1 MRNWFKNLI
10 NYNFYFRKEND
21 SLKKLKMIIFTS
33 IFDIDYFSLN
43 YRIWF
48 SQPWMVTMF
57 ASLLTDKQEVERL
70 SPWSETETR
79 GFLESLRGLL
89 IEFTVWLTKL
99 GKLVFYFFFPWKD
112 LLIKNIRLLKIMI
125 IHHVTLWDKC
135 MCVCVLYIDYIWLC
149 FWQNATATRSS
160 TLLNAIYVSCRR
172 IVTFRN
178 VLIQIYA
185 NLLKN
190 DFPPNIVP
198 SR

>member
-1 MRNWFKNLI
+1 MNLRNWFRNLI
-10 NYNFYFRKEND
+10 NYNFYFRKENHD
-21 SLKKLKMIIFTS
+21 FLKKLKMIIFTS

-99 GKLVFYFFFPWKD
+99 GKLVFYFVFFSFETFVDKEYKAIENNDNSPCD
-112 LLIKNIRLLKIMI
+112 IM
-125 IHHVTLWDKC
+125 
-135 MCVCVLYIDYIWLC
+135 
-149 FWQNATATRSS
+149 R
-160 TLLNAIYVSCRR
+160 
-172 IVTFRN
+172 
-178 VLIQIYA
+178 
-185 NLLKN
+185 
-190 DFPPNIVP
+190 
-198 SR
+198 

>member
-21 SLKKLKMIIFTS
+21 SVKKLKMIIFTS

-99 GKLVFYFFFPWKD
+99 GKLVFFIPWKD

-149 FWQNATATRSS
+149 FWQNAAATRLS

-172 IVTFRN
+172 IDTFRN
-178 VLIQIYA
+178 GLIQIYT

-190 DFPPNIVP
+190 DFPPNIVH

>member
-1 MRNWFKNLI
+1 MNLRNWFRNLI
-10 NYNFYFRKEND
+10 NYYFYFRKEND
-21 SLKKLKMIIFTS
+21 FLKKLKMIIFTS

-99 GKLVFYFFFPWKD
+99 GKLVFYLFFFSLERFVDKEYKAIENNDNSPCD
-112 LLIKNIRLLKIMI
+112 IM
-125 IHHVTLWDKC
+125 
-135 MCVCVLYIDYIWLC
+135 
-149 FWQNATATRSS
+149 R
-160 TLLNAIYVSCRR
+160 
-172 IVTFRN
+172 
-178 VLIQIYA
+178 
-185 NLLKN
+185 
-190 DFPPNIVP
+190 
-198 SR
+198 